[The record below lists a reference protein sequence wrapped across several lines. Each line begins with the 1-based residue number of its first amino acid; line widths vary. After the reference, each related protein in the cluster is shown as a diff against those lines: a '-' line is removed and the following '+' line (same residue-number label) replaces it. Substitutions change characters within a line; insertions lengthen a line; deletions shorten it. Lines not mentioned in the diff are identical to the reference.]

1 MLKTARLLS
10 TLAKEH
16 EKVKGKVK
24 RALLQSGTLV
34 SRHKGSTFTHPCC
47 L

>member
-24 RALLQSGTLV
+24 RALLQSGTPA
-34 SRHKGSTFTHPCC
+34 SRHEGNTFTHPCC